1 MPEPFEDRR
10 QPYAEQPHPALGPGA
25 QSPPAQ
31 PPYGQPQAPY
41 GGPGYGQPPYGQ
53 VPLAYGQVPLAQ
65 APSGQPVHGDP
76 APYGYGPNG
85 EQSYPPYTGPYAG
98 MHAGMAYGQPFPHPV
113 EMPQSVRAA
122 RTVIFILCGITVAV
136 AVIAGAADHSAR
148 TAGFVIGASIT
159 NLVAFVL
166 ALRFEK
172 GRRGVQIGAIVCA
185 SLGILIALSRAAQGQ
200 PQLLVGAV
208 VQGVLISRLATAE
221 AKAWFGRPRIP

>member
-1 MPEPFEDRR
+1 MHGGPAPHGYGYYAQ
-10 QPYAEQPHPALGPGA
+10 QPYP
-25 QSPPAQ
+25 
-31 PPYGQPQAPY
+31 
-41 GGPGYGQPPYGQ
+41 
-53 VPLAYGQVPLAQ
+53 
-65 APSGQPVHGDP
+65 
-76 APYGYGPNG
+76 
-85 EQSYPPYTGPYAG
+85 PYAG
-98 MHAGMAYGQPFPHPV
+98 MPAGMAYGRPLPYPV
-113 EMPQSVRAA
+113 EMPRSVRAA
-122 RTVIFILCGITVAV
+122 RTVVFVLFGITVAV

-148 TAGFVIGASIT
+148 TAGFVLGASIT

-221 AKAWFGRPRIP
+221 ANAWFTRPRLR